1 MRSQCNID
9 HVEARYR
16 LSPMRDAR
24 ARDERVRR
32 GELAGALGD
41 AQRLA
46 AELDEAAAQ
55 VARARAAIAEA
66 AATRDAMLVGSTAV
80 VVARHDRYVRRLR
93 RDLDDAHGELVRADA
108 HHRGQLDAV
117 DDARRRLALAR
128 AEREVIE
135 RHFAAWRAERRKLAE
150 R

>member
-1 MRSQCNID
+1 
-9 HVEARYR
+9 
-16 LSPMRDAR
+16 MRDAR

-46 AELDEAAAQ
+46 ADLDAATAR

-66 AATRDAMLVGSTAV
+66 TATRDAMRAGTTAAV
-80 VVARHDRYVRRLR
+80 LARHDGYLRRLR
-93 RDLDDAHGELVRADA
+93 RELDDARGDLARAGA
-108 HHRGQLDAV
+108 RQRGQLGAV

-128 AEREVIE
+128 ADREVIE

-150 R
+150 RRED